1 MVPILGREI
10 PNRIEEL
17 TIEQFEAITDINNN
31 KELDPVDRHLQIFE
45 FLGIPESE
53 FFDFDISDFIDI
65 VKEFNSAQEP
75 MANSEAVGTLELDG
89 YTYTAELKLTVR
101 ETKLI
106 EKIAIHKQKG
116 YISDMMAVMFK
127 ANHLTKAEHYVE
139 AHLKLKSKHIRKL
152 KAEIC
157 IPYIMFVANKIKKQV
172 EDVPT
177 EIVEDVITETVE

>member
-1 MVPILGREI
+1 MDGNKKQFIELSE
-10 PNRIEEL
+10 EEL
-17 TIEQFEAITDINNN
+17 F
-31 KELDPVDRHLQIFE
+31 KL
-45 FLGIPESE
+45 PEKE
-53 FFDFDISDFIDI
+53 FFDYDVADFIAI
-65 VKEFNSAQEP
+65 VKEFNDGNNNTKPSDP
-75 MANSEAVGTLELDG
+75 VGTIELDG

-127 ANHLTKAEHYVE
+127 ADHLTKAEHYAD

-177 EIVEDVITETVE
+177 EIVEDVPTEAVE

>member
-1 MVPILGREI
+1 MVTILGKEI

-31 KELDPVDRHLQIFE
+31 KEIDPVDRHLQIFE
-45 FLGIPESE
+45 YLGIPESE
-53 FFDFDISDFIDI
+53 FFDFDINDFIDI
-65 VKEFNSAQEP
+65 VKEFNTMPEP
-75 MANSEAVGTLELDG
+75 MGDIEPVGVLELDG
-89 YTYTAELKLTVR
+89 FTYTAELKLTVR

-127 ANHLTKAEHYVE
+127 ADHLTPAEHYAD

>member
-1 MVPILGREI
+1 MVTILGREI
-10 PNRIEEL
+10 PNKIEEL
-17 TIEQFEAITDINNN
+17 TIEQFESITDINNN

-45 FLGIPESE
+45 YLGIPEKE
-53 FFDFDISDFIDI
+53 FFDFDIADFIDI
-65 VKEFNSAQEP
+65 VKEFNTAPELTNHMDP
-75 MANSEAVGTLELDG
+75 IGTIELDG
-89 YTYTAELKLTVR
+89 FTYTAELKLTVR

-127 ANHLTKAEHYVE
+127 ADHLTIAEHYSE

-152 KAEIC
+152 KAELC

-172 EDVPT
+172 ENVPT
-177 EIVEDVITETVE
+177 ETIENVPTETME

>member
-1 MVPILGREI
+1 MVTILNREI

-31 KELDPVDRHLQIFE
+31 KEIDPIDRHLQVFE
-45 FLGIPESE
+45 YLGIPESE
-53 FFDFDISDFIDI
+53 FFDYDIADFIEI
-65 VKEFNSAQEP
+65 VKEFNTMPTPMGKIEP
-75 MANSEAVGTLELDG
+75 VGTLELDG
-89 YTYTAELKLTVR
+89 YTYTAQLKLTVR
-101 ETKLI
+101 ETKII

-127 ANHLTKAEHYVE
+127 ADHLTNAEHYAE
-139 AHLKLKSKHIRKL
+139 AHLKLKAKHIRKL

-172 EDVPT
+172 EDEST
-177 EIVEDVITETVE
+177 QTME

>member
-1 MVPILGREI
+1 
-10 PNRIEEL
+10 
-17 TIEQFEAITDINNN
+17 
-31 KELDPVDRHLQIFE
+31 
-45 FLGIPESE
+45 
-53 FFDFDISDFIDI
+53 
-65 VKEFNSAQEP
+65 
-75 MANSEAVGTLELDG
+75 MANSEPVATLELDG

-106 EKIAIHKQKG
+106 EKIAIHKEKG

-127 ANHLTKAEHYVE
+127 ADHLTKAEHYAE

-177 EIVEDVITETVE
+177 ETVEYVPTEAVE

>member
-1 MVPILGREI
+1 MVTILGKEI

-31 KELDPVDRHLQIFE
+31 KEIDPVDRHLQIFDY
-45 FLGIPESE
+45 LGIPESE
-53 FFDFDISDFIDI
+53 FFDFDINDFIDI
-65 VKEFNSAQEP
+65 VKEFNTMPEP
-75 MANSEAVGTLELDG
+75 MGDIEPIGTLELDG
-89 YTYTAELKLTVR
+89 FTYTAELKLTVR

-127 ANHLTKAEHYVE
+127 ADHLTPAEHYAD

-172 EDVPT
+172 ENVPTETIEDVPT
-177 EIVEDVITETVE
+177 Q

>member
-1 MVPILGREI
+1 MVTILGREI
-10 PNRIEEL
+10 PNKIEEL
-17 TIEQFEAITDINNN
+17 TIEQFEARTDINNN

-45 FLGIPESE
+45 YLGIPESE
-53 FFDFDISDFIDI
+53 FFDFDIADFIEI
-65 VKEFNSAQEP
+65 VKEFNTAPDLTNNMEP
-75 MANSEAVGTLELDG
+75 IGTLELDG
-89 YTYTAELKLTVR
+89 FTYTAELKLTVR
-101 ETKLI
+101 ETKII

-127 ANHLTKAEHYVE
+127 ADHLTTAEHYSE

-172 EDVPT
+172 ENVPT
-177 EIVEDVITETVE
+177 ETIENVPTQEVE

>member
-1 MVPILGREI
+1 MVTILGREI

-45 FLGIPESE
+45 YLGIHESE
-53 FFDFDISDFIDI
+53 FFDFDIADFIDI
-65 VKEFNSAQEP
+65 VKEFNTAPDLTNNTEP
-75 MANSEAVGTLELDG
+75 IGTLELDG
-89 YTYTAELKLTVR
+89 FTYTAELKLTVR

-127 ANHLTKAEHYVE
+127 ADHLTKAEHYAE

-172 EDVPT
+172 ENVPT
-177 EIVEDVITETVE
+177 ETIENVPTQEVE

>member
-1 MVPILGREI
+1 MVTILGREI
-10 PNRIEEL
+10 PNKIEEL

-31 KELDPVDRHLQIFE
+31 KEIDPVDRHLQIFE
-45 FLGIPESE
+45 YLGIPEKE
-53 FFDFDISDFIDI
+53 FFDFDIAEFIDI
-65 VKEFNSAQEP
+65 VKEFNSAQDP
-75 MANSEAVGTLELDG
+75 MQNQEAVTILELDG
-89 YTYTAELKLTVR
+89 FTYTAELKLTVR

-127 ANHLTKAEHYVE
+127 ADHLTNTEHYAE

-157 IPYIMFVANKIKKQV
+157 IPYIMFVANKVKNQV
-172 EDVPT
+172 ENVP
-177 EIVEDVITETVE
+177 TETVE

>member
-1 MVPILGREI
+1 MVTILGREI

-17 TIEQFEAITDINNN
+17 TIEQFESITDINNN

-45 FLGIPESE
+45 YLGIPEKE

-65 VKEFNSAQEP
+65 VKEFNTAP
-75 MANSEAVGTLELDG
+75 DLTNHTEAIGTLELDG
-89 YTYTAELKLTVR
+89 FTYTAELKLTVR

-127 ANHLTKAEHYVE
+127 ADHLTISEHYAE

-172 EDVPT
+172 ENVPT
-177 EIVEDVITETVE
+177 EAVE

>member
-1 MVPILGREI
+1 MVTILGREI

-17 TIEQFEAITDINNN
+17 TIDQFEAITEINNN
-31 KELDPVDRHLQIFE
+31 KELDPVDKHLQIFE
-45 FLGIPESE
+45 FLGIPEKE
-53 FFDFDISDFIDI
+53 FFDFDIADFIDI
-65 VKEFNSAQEP
+65 VKEFNSAQDSVGTLEP
-75 MANSEAVGTLELDG
+75 VGTLELDG

-106 EKIAIHKQKG
+106 EKIAIHKPKG

-127 ANHLTKAEHYVE
+127 ANHLTNAEHYSD

-177 EIVEDVITETVE
+177 ETVENVPTKAVE